1 MQMGKTDYIRGFND
15 ALELVLL
22 AIKEAKD
29 VEDVRKRVEE
39 ILGAVVERKIEELAR
54 QLGYPLTVS

>member
-1 MQMGKTDYIRGFND
+1 MGKTDYIRGFND

-54 QLGYPLTVS
+54 QLGYPLTVG

>member
-1 MQMGKTDYIRGFND
+1 MGKTDYIRGFND

-22 AIKEAKD
+22 AIKQAKD
-29 VEDVRKRVEE
+29 VEDVRRRVEE

-54 QLGYPLTVS
+54 ELGYPLAIG

>member
-1 MQMGKTDYIRGFND
+1 MGKTDYIRGFND

-54 QLGYPLTVS
+54 ELGYPLVPG